1 MSHAHQRSKPP
12 PNGKASAGRNLIK
25 SYSETLRFERTTRLW
40 YVHSTAFRLPVDCH
54 FLFMTMRVATLSAEL
69 LKISP
74 ENPDPA
80 ALRYAAAFI
89 RRGELVAIP
98 TDTFYGIAADP
109 FNLSAVDQIYRVKG
123 RPETRALPILV
134 NTTTQAVALSRDVP
148 YTFHRLAAKFWPGP
162 LTLLVEASSGV
173 PLKVTAHT
181 GNVALRWPKSAIVNA
196 LIDLIKGPITG
207 TSGNISGQP
216 ACASAIDLLEQMG
229 DRLPLIIDAGA
240 TPGNLASTIV
250 KLEGDDWA
258 MMREGVITEQ
268 QIKSALEDES
278 EA

>member
-1 MSHAHQRSKPP
+1 M
-12 PNGKASAGRNLIK
+12 
-25 SYSETLRFERTTRLW
+25 
-40 YVHSTAFRLPVDCH
+40 
-54 FLFMTMRVATLSAEL
+54 SAEL

-74 ENPDPA
+74 EKPDPA
-80 ALRYAAAFI
+80 AIRYAAEFI

-109 FNLSAVDQIYRVKG
+109 FNLAAVDQIYRVKG

-134 NTTTQAVALSRDVP
+134 HTTTQALALSRDVP
-148 YTFHRLAAKFWPGP
+148 YTFHKLAAKFWPGP
-162 LTLLVEASSGV
+162 LTLLVEASTGV

-181 GNVALRWPKSAIVNA
+181 GNVALRWPKSAVVDA
-196 LIDLIKGPITG
+196 LIDLVKGPITG

-216 ACASAIDLLEQMG
+216 ACASAVELLEQMG
-229 DRLPLIIDAGA
+229 DRLPLIIDAGE

-258 MMREGVITEQ
+258 VMREGVISEQ
-268 QIKSALEDES
+268 EIRTAIEDES
-278 EA
+278 ED

>member
-1 MSHAHQRSKPP
+1 M
-12 PNGKASAGRNLIK
+12 
-25 SYSETLRFERTTRLW
+25 
-40 YVHSTAFRLPVDCH
+40 
-54 FLFMTMRVATLSAEL
+54 SAEL

-74 ENPDPA
+74 DKPDPA
-80 ALRYAAAFI
+80 AMRYAAEFI

-109 FNLSAVDQIYRVKG
+109 FNLAAVGQIYRVKG

-134 NTTTQAVALSRDVP
+134 NTTSQALALSRDVP
-148 YTFHRLAAKFWPGP
+148 YTFHKLAAKFWPGP
-162 LTLLVEASSGV
+162 LTMLVEASSGV

-181 GNVALRWPKSAIVNA
+181 GNVALRWPKCTIVNS
-196 LIDLIKGPITG
+196 LIDLIKGPVTG

-216 ACASAIDLLEQMG
+216 ACSTAVELLEQLG
-229 DRLPLIIDAGA
+229 DRLPLIIDAGE

-258 MMREGVITEQ
+258 IMREGVITEQ
-268 QIKSALEDES
+268 EIRTALEDET

>member
-1 MSHAHQRSKPP
+1 
-12 PNGKASAGRNLIK
+12 
-25 SYSETLRFERTTRLW
+25 
-40 YVHSTAFRLPVDCH
+40 
-54 FLFMTMRVATLSAEL
+54 MRVATLSAEL

>member
-1 MSHAHQRSKPP
+1 MVGSLDCVSIT
-12 PNGKASAGRNLIK
+12 GRLP
-25 SYSETLRFERTTRLW
+25 LLVRTTR
-40 YVHSTAFRLPVDCH
+40 YPI
-54 FLFMTMRVATLSAEL
+54 LSAEL

-80 ALRYAAAFI
+80 ALRYAAEFI
-89 RRGELVAIP
+89 RRGEIVAIP

-109 FNLSAVDQIYRVKG
+109 FNLAAVDQIYRVKG

-134 NTTTQAVALSRDVP
+134 NTIAQAMSLSRDVP
-148 YTFHRLAAKFWPGP
+148 YTFHKLSARFWPGP

-196 LIDLIKGPITG
+196 LIELVKGPITG

-216 ACASAIDLLEQMG
+216 ACSTAVELLDQLG
-229 DRLPLIIDAGA
+229 DR
-240 TPGNLASTIV
+240 
-250 KLEGDDWA
+250 
-258 MMREGVITEQ
+258 IT
-268 QIKSALEDES
+268 
-278 EA
+278 

>member
-1 MSHAHQRSKPP
+1 M
-12 PNGKASAGRNLIK
+12 
-25 SYSETLRFERTTRLW
+25 
-40 YVHSTAFRLPVDCH
+40 
-54 FLFMTMRVATLSAEL
+54 SAEL
-69 LKISP
+69 LKVSP

-80 ALRYAAAFI
+80 AIRYAADLI

-109 FNLSAVDQIYRVKG
+109 FNLAAVDQIYRVKG

-134 NTTTQAVALSRDVP
+134 NTTAQAVSLSRDVP

-162 LTLLVEASSGV
+162 LTLLVEASTAV
-173 PLKVTAHT
+173 PLKVTANT
-181 GNVALRWPKSAIVNA
+181 GNVALRWPKSAVVNA
-196 LIDLIKGPITG
+196 LIELAGGPITG

-229 DRLPLIIDAGA
+229 DRLPLIIDAGI

-250 KLEGDDWA
+250 KLDGDDWEV
-258 MMREGVITEQ
+258 MRHGVITEDE
-268 QIKSALEDES
+268 IRAALEDETD
-278 EA
+278 A

>member
-1 MSHAHQRSKPP
+1 
-12 PNGKASAGRNLIK
+12 
-25 SYSETLRFERTTRLW
+25 
-40 YVHSTAFRLPVDCH
+40 
-54 FLFMTMRVATLSAEL
+54 LSAEL

-80 ALRYAAAFI
+80 AMRYAAEFI

-109 FNLSAVDQIYRVKG
+109 FNLAAVEQIYRVKG

-134 NTTTQAVALSRDVP
+134 NSTAQALALSRDVP
-148 YTFHRLAAKFWPGP
+148 YTFHKLAAKFWPGP
-162 LTLLVEASSGV
+162 LTLLVEASTGV

-181 GNVALRWPKSAIVNA
+181 GNVAVRWPKCAIVNG
-196 LIDLIKGPITG
+196 LIEIIKGPVTG
-207 TSGNISGQP
+207 TSGNISGRP
-216 ACASAIDLLEQMG
+216 ACATAVELLEQLG
-229 DRLPLIIDAGA
+229 DRLPLIIDAGE

-258 MMREGVITEQ
+258 IMREGVITKQE
-268 QIKSALEDES
+268 IRAALEDETD
-278 EA
+278 A